1 MYLSGNIV
9 FIPIDRKDR
18 NSPSTKYMVASIS
31 GYIFSSDIYTEKEI
45 IDKYPDAQKLN
56 SFLEINKV
64 YHKTH

>member
-1 MYLSGNIV
+1 
-9 FIPIDRKDR
+9 
-18 NSPSTKYMVASIS
+18 MVASIS
-31 GYIFSSDIYTEKEI
+31 GYIFSSFCIYTEKEI